1 MKCMPLMNNILQ
13 DTTFA
18 STDIRL
24 RQKSQ
29 AINKPVA
36 ASKDINVSQVQVLQ
50 AKQDGIHAG
59 QFLTTSLIQVQVST
73 AMHDPDDSKVKVD
86 LKP

>member
-1 MKCMPLMNNILQ
+1 MPLMNNILQ
-13 DTTFA
+13 DNKFA

-24 RQKSQ
+24 RQTRPT
-29 AINKPVA
+29 INKPIA
-36 ASKDINVSQVQVLQ
+36 APKDLYASYDQVPQ

-59 QFLTTSLIQVQVST
+59 QFLTSSLIQVQVST

-86 LKP
+86 LKT